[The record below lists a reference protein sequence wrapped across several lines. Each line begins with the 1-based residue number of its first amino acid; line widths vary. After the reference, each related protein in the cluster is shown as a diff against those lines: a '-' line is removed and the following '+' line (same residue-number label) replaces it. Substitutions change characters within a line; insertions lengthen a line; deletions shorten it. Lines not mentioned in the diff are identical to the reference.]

1 MLANPF
7 KSIYNKLPVFLQNK
21 YRLTLFVFLVWLA
34 FFDKH
39 DFYTQWKLQSFTNK
53 LEADKAYYLQ
63 QIDDI
68 NKDKLDLE
76 ANKEKY
82 AREHFYMH
90 KSDEDVFIMEE

>member
-7 KSIYNKLPVFLQNK
+7 KSIYSKLPVFLQNK
-21 YRLTLFVFLVWLA
+21 YRLVLFVFLVWLA

-39 DFYTQWKLQSFTNK
+39 DMYTQWKLQSFANK
-53 LEADKAYYLQ
+53 LQADKAYYLK

-68 NKDKLDLE
+68 NKDKVDLE

>member
-1 MLANPF
+1 MNPF
-7 KSIYNKLPVFLQNK
+7 KSIYNKLPNFLQNK
-21 YRLTLFVFLVWLA
+21 YRLVLFVFIVWMA
-34 FFDKH
+34 FFDKN
-39 DFYTQWKLQSFTNK
+39 DFYTQWKLQSVINK
-53 LEADKAYYLQ
+53 LETDKAYYLQ

-68 NKDKLDLE
+68 KKDKSDLE